1 MKTIFNQSGQSLI
14 QVVVSM
20 AISMIILLAF
30 VSTMVA
36 QQKEVKG
43 LGEVIATKDLQS
55 LLTSTLSKSS
65 ACLFSI
71 NTPTVASFDSTNLP
85 QKIVI
90 PKIYT
95 SANYSAP
102 AVVEQNKQVSPF
114 ASTLVAESIELNVK
128 SGNGNTYLAEWQVH
142 FSPTTLVRAL
152 KPVVVSTILKVDKT
166 VPAVT
171 RIVGCQGSASGMSIF
186 TKDYDLLTTN
196 SLTLPEG
203 QYLVMLNSRVKPQV
217 ASADYTYNIQLQTT
231 DGPTNIQ
238 TGFADV
244 GGTTGNGTKEVSGS
258 SFGYVTV
265 PAYGTTLRYS
275 LTENTSSPGV
285 IDSTYIHVTVV
296 QIE

>member
-14 QVVVSM
+14 QVIVSM
-20 AISMIILLAF
+20 AISLILLLAF
-30 VSTMVA
+30 VNTMVA

-43 LGEVIATKDLQS
+43 LGEVIASKDLQS
-55 LLTSTLSKSS
+55 VLTSALSKGS

-71 NTPTVASFDSTNLP
+71 NTPSAASFDSTNLP
-85 QKIVI
+85 QKITV

-95 SANYSAP
+95 SASYSAP

-114 ASTLVAESIELNVK
+114 ASTLVTESIQLNIK
-128 SGNGNTYLAEWQVH
+128 SGTGNTYLAEWQVH
-142 FSPTTLVRAL
+142 FTPTNLVRAL
-152 KPVVVSTILKVDKT
+152 KPVVVSTILIVDKT

-171 RIVGCQGSASGMSIF
+171 RIVGCQGAASGMSIF

-203 QYLVMLNSRVKPQV
+203 QYLVMLNSRVKPTIP
-217 ASADYTYNIQLQTT
+217 STDYSYMIQLQTS
-231 DGPTNIQ
+231 DGPTSIQ

-244 GGTTGNGTKEVSGS
+244 GGTTGTGSKEVSGS
-258 SFGYVTV
+258 SFGYLTV
-265 PAYGTTLRYS
+265 PADGTTLRYS